1 MRAKKMYKKIA
12 KRKMRR
18 TNIVSTKKSNYYKK
32 LYEME
37 WNLI

>member
-1 MRAKKMYKKIA
+1 MRAKKFLKKIA

-18 TNIVSTKKSNYYKK
+18 ANIMTTKKSNYYKR

>member
-1 MRAKKMYKKIA
+1 MRAKKMYKRIA
-12 KRKMRR
+12 KRKLRR
-18 TNIVSTKKSNYYKK
+18 ANIMTTKKSNYYKR

>member
-1 MRAKKMYKKIA
+1 MRAKKMYKRIA
-12 KRKMRR
+12 KRKLRR
-18 TNIVSTKKSNYYKK
+18 TKIFTTKKSNYYKR